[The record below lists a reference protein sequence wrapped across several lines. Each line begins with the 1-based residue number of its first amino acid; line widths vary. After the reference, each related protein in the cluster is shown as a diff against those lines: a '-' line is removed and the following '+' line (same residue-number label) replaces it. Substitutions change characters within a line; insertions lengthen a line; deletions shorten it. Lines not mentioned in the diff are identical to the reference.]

1 MLKVMLKYLRG
12 LRAPQPVDMGALTE
26 FETQLVTMF
35 ELDIDNVKL
44 SQVSMAIPHMPLLDR
59 DEIGNWRVSPS
70 ILSGYGG
77 ATNYRGLTANG
88 QRLVE
93 QMYLRALTR
102 PVPVESKP
110 AATPSAGKIL
120 PSAAAAMKA
129 AHDEALRYQHLRS
142 GVGSMQMPV
151 PPPSALLVD
160 PFRTP

>member
-93 QMYLRALTR
+93 QMYLRALFFTA
-102 PVPVESKP
+102 P
-110 AATPSAGKIL
+110 AS
-120 PSAAAAMKA
+120 S
-129 AHDEALRYQHLRS
+129 ALRLPAWTPRPAR
-142 GVGSMQMPV
+142 G
-151 PPPSALLVD
+151 PPWTSP
-160 PFRTP
+160 TPAPACR